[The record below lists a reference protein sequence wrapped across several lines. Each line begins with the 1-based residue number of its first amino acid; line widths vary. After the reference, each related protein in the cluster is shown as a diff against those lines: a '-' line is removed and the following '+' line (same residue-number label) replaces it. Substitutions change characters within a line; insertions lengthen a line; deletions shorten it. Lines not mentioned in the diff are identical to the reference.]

1 MNKNQGKTL
10 GNQQDQLNP
19 SAKSVGIIDVD
30 EEKGT
35 TTSAKLVGIVVAAT
49 PFNTPAATPANKTI
63 IALKVRD
70 AVIVAPSPKGAS
82 THEPLLR
89 YAHEKLPKIGAPCDL
104 VQILPKFNKE
114 IIYELMKQADCAL
127 PSPNKTL
134 RPSLGRGTLTKE
146 VCIPRHV
153 RAVV

>member
-1 MNKNQGKTL
+1 M
-10 GNQQDQLNP
+10 NP
-19 SAKSVGIIDVD
+19 SAKSVSIIDVD

-49 PFNTPAATPANKTI
+49 SSTTPVPTPVNKTV

-89 YAHEKLPKIGAPCDL
+89 YAHEKLPKIGAVRPGSDTAE
-104 VQILPKFNKE
+104 VQQGDNLR
-114 IIYELMKQADCAL
+114 ADEAGGL
-127 PSPNKTL
+127 RATL
-134 RPSLGRGTLTKE
+134 
-146 VCIPRHV
+146 
-153 RAVV
+153 A